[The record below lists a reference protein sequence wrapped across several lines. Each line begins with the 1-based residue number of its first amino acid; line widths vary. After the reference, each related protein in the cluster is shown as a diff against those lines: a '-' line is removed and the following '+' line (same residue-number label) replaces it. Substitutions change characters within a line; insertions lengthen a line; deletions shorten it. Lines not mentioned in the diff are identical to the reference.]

1 MSIGA
6 ISYTYNTATIL
17 SAVNRNSPAPASSSS
32 SSRKDTA
39 TISEAAKE
47 LAAQRSGTAS
57 QEEASESAGEKIQE
71 QLAGL
76 Q

>member
-6 ISYTYNTATIL
+6 MGQINTTATIL
-17 SAVNRNSPAPASSSS
+17 SAVNRNSAARASVSSN
-32 SSRKDTA
+32 SRKDTA

-57 QEEASESAGEKIQE
+57 KEEASESAGEKVQE
-71 QLAGL
+71 QLSGL

>member
-6 ISYTYNTATIL
+6 ISQTYNTATIL
-17 SAVNRNSPAPASSSS
+17 SAVNRNLPATTSVSSNG
-32 SSRKDTA
+32 RKDSA

-57 QEEASESAGEKIQE
+57 QEEASESASEKIQE
-71 QLAGL
+71 QLTGL

>member
-6 ISYTYNTATIL
+6 IGQTYSTATIL
-17 SAVNRNSPAPASSSS
+17 SAVNRSSPVSASSGSG
-32 SSRKDTA
+32 RYKDSA
-39 TISEAAKE
+39 TISAAAKE

-57 QEEASESAGEKIQE
+57 QEEASESASEKIQE